1 MAEKEWHDAG
11 FAAPDMTKI
20 REYRLKR
27 VREKLVEFD
36 CEGIINSP
44 QYERIFDEDQR
55 DFLIK
60 CLQTDPEKR
69 ATAEDL
75 LKHPWIEKNEKER

>member
-1 MAEKEWHDAG
+1 MNRENRQSS
-11 FAAPDMTKI
+11 PDG
-20 REYRLKR
+20 
-27 VREKLVEFD
+27 KLVEFD